1 VAKRP
6 PPRRS
11 QPLGWFGTVHPMA
24 SRLSEEQAREQ
35 LAAVPG
41 WELDGDALV
50 RTFTFANFAKAFG
63 FMAAA
68 AVVAEKLDHHPEW
81 SNVYNRVT
89 VRLSTHDVGGLS
101 ELDFELAA
109 KMSDLA

>member
-1 VAKRP
+1 
-6 PPRRS
+6 
-11 QPLGWFGTVHPMA
+11 MA
-24 SRLSEEQAREQ
+24 TRLSGEEAAER
-35 LAAVPG
+35 LATVPG

-50 RTFTFANFAKAFG
+50 RTFTFSNFARAFG

-68 AVVAEKLDHHPEW
+68 AVTAEKMNHHPEW

-101 ELDFELAA
+101 ELDFELAT

>member
-1 VAKRP
+1 M
-6 PPRRS
+6 
-11 QPLGWFGTVHPMA
+11 MA
-24 SRLSEEQAREQ
+24 SRLSGEQAMER
-35 LAAVPG
+35 LATVPG
-41 WELDGDALV
+41 WELDGDALT
-50 RTFTFANFAKAFG
+50 RTFTFANFARAFG

-68 AVVAEKLDHHPEW
+68 ALMAEKMNHHPEW

-101 ELDFELAA
+101 ELDFDLAA

>member
-1 VAKRP
+1 M
-6 PPRRS
+6 
-11 QPLGWFGTVHPMA
+11 T
-24 SRLSEEQAREQ
+24 SRLSGDQARER

-41 WELDGDALV
+41 WDLDGEALV
-50 RTFTFANFAKAFG
+50 RTFTFDDFARAFG
-63 FMAAA
+63 FMASA
-68 AVVAEKLDHHPEW
+68 AVVAEKMNHHPEW

-109 KMSDLA
+109 RMSDLA

>member
-1 VAKRP
+1 
-6 PPRRS
+6 
-11 QPLGWFGTVHPMA
+11 MA
-24 SRLSEEQAREQ
+24 SRLSGDEARER
-35 LAAVPG
+35 LATAPG
-41 WELDGDALV
+41 WELDSDALV
-50 RTFTFANFAKAFG
+50 RTFTFDNFARAFG

-68 AVVAEKLDHHPEW
+68 AVVAEKMDHHPEW

>member
-1 VAKRP
+1 
-6 PPRRS
+6 
-11 QPLGWFGTVHPMA
+11 MA
-24 SRLSEEQAREQ
+24 SRLSLDEARER

-41 WELDGDALV
+41 WGLEGDVLV
-50 RTFTFANFAKAFG
+50 RTFTFANFARAFG

-68 AVVAEKLDHHPEW
+68 AMVAEKLDHHPEW

-101 ELDFELAA
+101 DLDFELAA
-109 KMSDLA
+109 EMSDLA